1 MFLFFLISII
11 HFKNK
16 QTNKQ
21 TNKQIKKNG
30 LEKMLLFGL
39 CSSFRGIAFAPLQ
52 TRGGGGGGGEKEGK
66 QIQVLRFETENIQ
79 RAVGLSLISEARR
92 ENTIIQSGGSYF
104 Y

>member
-1 MFLFFLISII
+1 
-11 HFKNK
+11 
-16 QTNKQ
+16 
-21 TNKQIKKNG
+21 
-30 LEKMLLFGL
+30 MLLFGL

-52 TRGGGGGGGEKEGK
+52 TRGGGGGGGGEKEGK